1 MKNPAPASSA
11 PTHPES
17 HDVNINGEGF
27 DQAAWQ
33 RSQKQR
39 NTALFWVLLGLV
51 ALFFAISIVQFAR
64 GGHL

>member
-1 MKNPAPASSA
+1 MKNPGTASPS
-11 PTHPES
+11 HPES
-17 HDVNINGEGF
+17 LNGHTNSDGF